1 MAPDWKLQIYNF
13 VLKKQK
19 NYHETRLED
28 ILKNKIVAE
37 LFEVNKKTIINFKKK
52 QKQQQQQPYSI
63 FVSFFCL

>member
-37 LFEVNKKTIINFKKK
+37 LFEDAEKQYVYFIKK
-52 QKQQQQQPYSI
+52 
-63 FVSFFCL
+63 CLVLKEMSDPKNDPKW